1 MFLVRNAFEIYRCEY
16 DDLEQ
21 GIVTDNLLA
30 FIIDFYNNRNQDE
43 KYRQSCQYTYVLEDG
58 AIQDY
63 EKMGSII
70 ENGRLT

>member
-43 KYRQSCQYTYVLEDG
+43 KYR
-58 AIQDY
+58 
-63 EKMGSII
+63 
-70 ENGRLT
+70 